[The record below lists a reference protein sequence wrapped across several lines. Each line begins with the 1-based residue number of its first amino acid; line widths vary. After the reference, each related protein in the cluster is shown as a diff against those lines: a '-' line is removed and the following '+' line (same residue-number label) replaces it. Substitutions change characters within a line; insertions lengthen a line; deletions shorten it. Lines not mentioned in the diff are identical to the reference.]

1 VIEFL
6 KNWIVNI
13 VIVAILLILFEIII
27 PAGKIKKIINLV
39 SGVILIIA
47 VINPFITL
55 KNKNF
60 SLSDN
65 VVSDSFYID
74 KKEMENSKK
83 ILEDTQMQQIT
94 SVYKNKLISKIQEEL
109 NKLEDVTVTKIDVA
123 VNQDV
128 KSDKFGEIKKVCIEL
143 KKGKKQSESVKIEPV
158 AVVKKVDISAQDT
171 KGVSEKTFKLKDGQS
186 ERITELVKQNLNKTL
201 EVQKDNIVVTV
212 LEG

>member
-1 VIEFL
+1 MIEFL

-13 VIVAILLILFEIII
+13 VIVAILLVLFEIII

-39 SGVILIIA
+39 SGFILIIA

-55 KNKNF
+55 KSKNF
-60 SLSDN
+60 NLSDN

-83 ILEDTQMQQIT
+83 VLEDTQMQQIA

-109 NKLEDVTVTKIDVA
+109 NKLKDVTVIKIDVA
-123 VNQDV
+123 INQDV
-128 KSDKFGEIKKVCIEL
+128 KSDKFGEIKKVYIEL

-158 AVVKKVDISAQDT
+158 AEVKKVDISEQDT
-171 KGVSEKTFKLKDGQS
+171 KGAGEKTSKLKDGQS
-186 ERITELVKQNLNKTL
+186 ERITELIKQNLNKTL
-201 EVQKDNIVVTV
+201 EVQKDNIEVTV